1 MRYDYMNSV
10 LNIVSGIAF
19 SGGLISNIYNT
30 TDNVNLLIQRN
41 GVDYITLTKLDIID
55 LEKQTYIKANGLA
68 LTIED
73 TVDGYFKVGD
83 GESIDCWT
91 GGVGQEMQLNYISKS
106 GVRMGNTGYLA
117 ISGLRNGTDILIING
132 AIQICPADREGG
144 ALVGPSKG
152 GVGQKKNSNK
162 TCFVAFFFFRPRAPN
177 LLVLVIFNSF

>member
-144 ALVGPSKG
+144 PWWAPARGGSAKKKTATKHALLLSFFSVRGL
-152 GVGQKKNSNK
+152 Q
-162 TCFVAFFFFRPRAPN
+162 TC
-177 LLVLVIFNSF
+177 